1 MSFTAQTL
9 APAAHDDVGKVTVP
23 NVTVDR
29 SLADPQSLRSLNNR
43 QKFLVIIRGNQFRF
57 PLNENGPTG
66 AVVFGI
72 NVKQADS

>member
-1 MSFTAQTL
+1 MNFTAQTL

-43 QKFLVIIRGNQFRF
+43 QKFSRYHSRQSISFS
-57 PLNENGPTG
+57 PE
-66 AVVFGI
+66 
-72 NVKQADS
+72 